1 MDSYISAKLHLVESP
16 ETSSLEDFL
25 KAQQRISTSHFE
37 PRAKQQ
43 YIIGAYR
50 GYPGFTN
57 DGDWKSITDSYI
69 SY

>member
-37 PRAKQQ
+37 PRAKQE
-43 YIIGAYR
+43 YMIGAI
-50 GYPGFTN
+50 PVA
-57 DGDWKSITDSYI
+57 ITMETENQ
-69 SY
+69 